1 MTGWN
6 NCKNILCIRAD
17 NMGDL
22 LMSSPAIRALKN
34 TFNCKITLLTS
45 TMGNVIAPFI
55 EEIDETIVSN
65 LPWIKTKNPI
75 NEKEIFGLINRIKSY
90 QFDAAVIFTV
100 YSQNP
105 LPAAMLAYMA
115 AIPRRLAYCRENP
128 YQLLT
133 DWIVEKEPF
142 SFIQHQVNRDLNLVK
157 MVNAEPETEKLK
169 INVSEKA
176 KSNALKKLKKLGVNF
191 QQNWLILHPGVSETK
206 REYPKE
212 EWIKIGKLLTAD
224 LGSQLLITGSE
235 SEKELCDNIANE
247 IGSSSFSLAGALII
261 EEFIALIDQT
271 RLVISV
277 NTGTV
282 HIAAATQTP
291 IIVLYALSNPQHTP
305 WKVASKVLYFS
316 VKEDLRSKNEVVNF
330 VTQKIMDKKM
340 DYPSPIVILKEA
352 KKLLNKEKIE
362 KD

>member
-1 MTGWN
+1 
-6 NCKNILCIRAD
+6 
-17 NMGDL
+17 MGDL

-55 EEIDETIVSN
+55 EEIDETIVSD

-157 MVNAEPETEKLK
+157 MVNAEAETEKLK
-169 INVSEKA
+169 INFSEKA
-176 KSNALKKLKKLGVNF
+176 KLNALRKLKKLGVNF
-191 QQNWLILHPGVSETK
+191 QQDWLILHPGVSETK

-212 EWIKIGKLLTAD
+212 EWIKTGKLLTTD
-224 LGSQLLITGSE
+224 LGNQLLITGSE

-247 IGSSSFSLAGALII
+247 IGNSSVSLAGALTI
-261 EEFIALIDQT
+261 EEFIALIK
-271 RLVISV
+271 
-277 NTGTV
+277 
-282 HIAAATQTP
+282 H
-291 IIVLYALSNPQHTP
+291 
-305 WKVASKVLYFS
+305 
-316 VKEDLRSKNEVVNF
+316 DL
-330 VTQKIMDKKM
+330 
-340 DYPSPIVILKEA
+340 
-352 KKLLNKEKIE
+352 
-362 KD
+362 